1 MSSFE
6 SKCYHHRKQMAQNT
20 KHKQLGMNA
29 STASAILLKD
39 ILFRYI
45 EKDNINCFRC
55 NSPMTRENFS
65 VDHKEPW
72 LHSDNPKDLF
82 FNLSNVSFSHLKCN
96 IAAGRKRKEAT
107 HGGATY
113 YKNKKCR
120 CEECMTWYKN
130 QPRPVYDSKKRREQY
145 QRTGN

>member
-1 MSSFE
+1 
-6 SKCYHHRKQMAQNT
+6 MAQNT

-96 IAAGRKRKEAT
+96 IAAGRKTKPKAT
-107 HGGATY
+107 CPSIARY
-113 YKNKKCR
+113 RAKCR
-120 CEECMTWYKN
+120 CEECMALFKSKYPYN
-130 QPRPVYDSKKRREQY
+130 SKKRKEQY
-145 QRTGN
+145 KRTGK